1 MRLKWIFIIS
11 ILSTALFGSG
21 QDSAET
27 KKKWEWSG
35 YIKNLESL
43 SFDKMFDNLI
53 SGNLIHNRMN
63 FKWKPTGSIT
73 AAAEFRNRLFW
84 GEEVRTTP
92 QFARLLRNENEKLNL
107 QKAWIAKEAFVLHT
121 NVERL
126 NLDYR
131 GAKINAR
138 VGRQRINWG
147 IATTWNPND
156 IYNAYNFLD
165 FDYEE
170 RPGIDG
176 AKVQYNFSN
185 SFNTELAYAH
195 TGKKNGNIAA
205 IKYSYNKWNY
215 DMQLITGWYKDHPT
229 LGAGWAGYI
238 KDAGFKGEVQYFF
251 RTRDSTDH
259 LNLVME
265 SDYMFNKGWYVS
277 AGFLFNNLGLTN
289 PVADWDSINLK
300 LSPENLM
307 PTKWNLIVSSSREF
321 TPLIS
326 AQISVLYAPG
336 TNLVILLPSFQ
347 YNMATNLDINLVWQ
361 SFFTETINRFEAVN
375 HRCFLRMKWSF

>member
-21 QDSAET
+21 QDSTES

-63 FKWKPTGSIT
+63 FKWKPTGRIT

-84 GEEVRTTP
+84 GEEVRSVP
-92 QFARLLRNENEKLNL
+92 HFARLLRNENEKLNL
-107 QKAWIAKEAFVLHT
+107 QKAWIEREAFVLHT

-126 NLDYR
+126 YLDYH

-185 SFNTELAYAH
+185 SFNTEVAYTH
-195 TGKKNGNIAA
+195 TGKKNGNVAA
-205 IKYSYNKWNY
+205 IKYSFNKWNY

-259 LNLVME
+259 LNLVLE
-265 SDYMFNKGWYVS
+265 SDYMFKKGWYVN
-277 AGFLFNNLGLTN
+277 AGFLFNNLGLTS
-289 PVADWDSINLK
+289 PVANWDSINLK

-361 SFFTETINRFEAVN
+361 SFFTETASRFEAVN